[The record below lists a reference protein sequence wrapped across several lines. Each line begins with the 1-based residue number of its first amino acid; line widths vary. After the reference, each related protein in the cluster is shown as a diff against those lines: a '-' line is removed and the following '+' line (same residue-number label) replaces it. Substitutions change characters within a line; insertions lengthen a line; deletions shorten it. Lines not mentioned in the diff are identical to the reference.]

1 MVVGLSPVQ
10 GVWPYAKSRG
20 LSVSSADVVHDRRHG
35 AWAGKPDT
43 HFRVTVHRKR
53 SRYGAPC
60 LVYDECMVEG
70 TGRGRPRSESARA
83 AVLHAV
89 DDLLVEVGYA
99 ALTMKGIAERAGV
112 GRQTVYRWWS
122 NKAEVLYEASVTD
135 ARQELAVSLS
145 GDARADVRAYLD
157 ALIAFLT
164 RSHAGAAYRAL
175 LGEAQHDPD
184 VALLLASRDIL
195 EDSAAAIVEAARAA
209 SGTTLSAEEATAL
222 LIGPSFF
229 RVLSGHR
236 AEDIDTAALADR
248 FMRALASP

>member
-1 MVVGLSPVQ
+1 M
-10 GVWPYAKSRG
+10 
-20 LSVSSADVVHDRRHG
+20 
-35 AWAGKPDT
+35 
-43 HFRVTVHRKR
+43 
-53 SRYGAPC
+53 
-60 LVYDECMVEG
+60 
-70 TGRGRPRSESARA
+70 
-83 AVLHAV
+83 LHAV